1 MITLSGNI
9 PKKFYLACSGGVDSM
24 TLMSLFTKGKK
35 DFEVIHFDHNTE
47 YGRSARKLVEK
58 VCGQHKIP
66 VITYKYPLKKS
77 SELLWSQ
84 WRNDIMQTLDYPVIT
99 AHHLNDSIESFFMR
113 GSPIS
118 YQKGN
123 ILRPLIKCTKR
134 KILQYAHHNNLIWL
148 DDPSNEDSS
157 YRRNKI
163 RNELIPLMREC
174 GINPLNL
181 VKGICDE
188 N

>member
-1 MITLSGNI
+1 MLVLTSKL

-24 TLMSLFTKGKK
+24 VLMNLFVKGKK
-35 DFEVIHFDHNTE
+35 DFKVIHFDHNTE
-47 YGRSARKLVEK
+47 YGQKARKFVEEICRQYEIRLV
-58 VCGQHKIP
+58 
-66 VITYKYPLKKS
+66 TYKYPRKKS

-84 WRNDIMQTLDYPVIT
+84 WRNSIMQVVNAPVLT
-99 AHHLNDSIESFFMR
+99 AHHLNDSLESFLMR

-118 YQKGN
+118 YKKGN
-123 ILRPLIKCTKR
+123 ILRPLINCPKKA
-134 KILQYAHHNNLIWL
+134 ILQYAQHNKLVWL
-148 DDPSNEDSS
+148 DDPSNMDSS

-163 RNELIPLMREC
+163 RNELIPLMIEC